1 MTDLLEK
8 ALDEVKKLP
17 PSCCRNWRRS
27 SAGAIPSRTPRTSSR
42 SWPRKRWPSIAPA
55 RQSRC
60 RLVHSGTTG
69 KFRAL
74 YDALPKPIR
83 EKARSAYQL
92 WSENPDHPSLRFK
105 KVHARLPVYS
115 VRIYIDWRAVGVSR
129 RRRGRMVLDRLSRR
143 L

>member
-1 MTDLLEK
+1 M
-8 ALDEVKKLP
+8 
-17 PSCCRNWRRS
+17 RS
-27 SAGAIPSRTPRTSSR
+27 R
-42 SWPRKRWPSIAPA
+42 
-55 RQSRC
+55 
-60 RLVHSGTTG
+60 TTG

-115 VRIYIDWRAVGVSR
+115 VRIDIDWRAVGV
-129 RRRGRMVLDRLSRR
+129 LDGDVVVWFWIGSHADYEQLLRHL
-143 L
+143 